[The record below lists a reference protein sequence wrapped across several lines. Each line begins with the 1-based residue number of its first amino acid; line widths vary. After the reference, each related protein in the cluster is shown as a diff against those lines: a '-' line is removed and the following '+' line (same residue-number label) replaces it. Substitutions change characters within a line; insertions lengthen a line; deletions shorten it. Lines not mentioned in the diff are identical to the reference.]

1 MRVKNKIGIFG
12 FLCLIAMTVGGCG
25 NLKYVALKG
34 TELPNPPLEPVRVY
48 VKQFPVTSKANVVD
62 PNAISSG
69 DQYQGGGSSIN
80 SLAQVGNAIMVI
92 SRSTRIED
100 MTRSLLRELRNSE
113 LRYFSEYERVTDLS
127 RVRVIANPYEL
138 VAPEDKSAQLEISG
152 EVVLMSQRV
161 EQRFSQNS
169 SSVEIRI
176 KIKDL
181 ATGAQTDILP
191 VKAGISMTFNSK
203 ELEEAIAVFIS
214 TVLTQ
219 KTLF

>member
-1 MRVKNKIGIFG
+1 MSVKNKIGLPA
-12 FLCLIAMTVGGCG
+12 FLCLFVAIGCG

-34 TELPNPPLEPVRVY
+34 TDLTNPPVERVRVY
-48 VKQFPVTSKANVVD
+48 VKQFPVISKANVID

-80 SLAQVGNAIMVI
+80 SLAEVGNAIMVI

-100 MTRSLLRELRNSE
+100 LTRSLLRELRNSE
-113 LRYFSEYERVTDLS
+113 IRYFSEYERVTDLS
-127 RVRVIANPYEL
+127 KTRVIPNPYEL
-138 VAPEDKSAQLEISG
+138 VAPEDTLAQLEISG
-152 EVVLMSQRV
+152 EVILMSQRV
-161 EQRFSQNS
+161 EQRFTQNS
-169 SSVEIRI
+169 SSVEVRI

-181 ATGAQTDILP
+181 TTGRQSEILP